1 MAITAELVKELRER
15 TSGGL
20 MECKKALEATGGD
33 IEAAAKMLR
42 ESGKAKADKKSGRIA
57 AEGMIAVAM
66 SSDQKT
72 AIMLEVN
79 CETDFVAKDDNFKQ
93 FVAKVTDLG
102 LQAKATTID
111 NLLALVVGENKTIA
125 ELRQDLVAK
134 IGENINIRRVVL
146 VTTPNVLGSY
156 VHSGRIGVIVSYK
169 GGDASLG
176 KDIAMHVA
184 ASKPLALQASDL
196 PQEVIAQEK
205 EVCLAQVKDS
215 GKPPAIMEKMVQGR
229 LQKFIDELT
238 LLNQPFVK
246 EPDIKISDLLKK
258 HNAQIESFV
267 RFEVGEGV
275 EKEKCDFATEVMAQ
289 IK

>member
-20 MECKKALEATGGD
+20 MECKKALEATSGD
-33 IEAAAKMLR
+33 IEAAVKMLR

-57 AEGMIAVAM
+57 AEGMISVAM

-93 FVAKVTDLG
+93 FVAKVTELG
-102 LQAKATTID
+102 LQAKVTTTD
-111 NLLALVVGENKTIA
+111 KLLALVAGENKTIA

-134 IGENINIRRVVL
+134 IGENINIRRMVL
-146 VTTPNVLGSY
+146 VTTSNVLGSY

-196 PQEVIAQEK
+196 PQDIIAQEK

-267 RFEVGEGV
+267 RFEVGEGI